1 MRGRDVMC
9 VGQSERT
16 IYKSLRIHVEQNAMA
31 WIEKGGNIDGDN
43 REKGKKLSRKQIIFF
58 KFIK

>member
-43 REKGKKLSRKQIIFF
+43 TEKKGKS
-58 KFIK
+58 

>member
-16 IYKSLRIHVEQNAMA
+16 IYKSLRIHVEQNEMA
-31 WIEKGGNIDGDN
+31 WIEKGGNKDGDN
-43 REKGKKLSRKQIIFF
+43 AEETKLKREKVESETNNLF
-58 KFIK
+58 

>member
-16 IYKSLRIHVEQNAMA
+16 IYKSLRIHVEQNEMA
-31 WIEKGGNIDGDN
+31 WIEKGGNKDGDN
-43 REKGKKLSRKQIIFF
+43 TEKTKLEREKVESETNNLF
-58 KFIK
+58 

>member
-1 MRGRDVMC
+1 MC

-16 IYKSLRIHVEQNAMA
+16 IYKSLRIHVEQNEMA
-31 WIEKGGNIDGDN
+31 WIEKGGNKDGDN
-43 REKGKKLSRKQIIFF
+43 TESKLEGEKVESETTNLF